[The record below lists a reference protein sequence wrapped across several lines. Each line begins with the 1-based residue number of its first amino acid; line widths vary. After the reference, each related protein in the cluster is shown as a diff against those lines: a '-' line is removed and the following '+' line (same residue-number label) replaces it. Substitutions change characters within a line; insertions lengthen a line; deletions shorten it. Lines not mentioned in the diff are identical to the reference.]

1 VIEVRPVLPT
11 APRQRAAAAT
21 LGKAVLR
28 AEPRAG
34 TLLWIREPFFTWA
47 KGRRYLLALPATG
60 RPGAV
65 TSLCLATYTLR
76 ASFQTFITRRLLLL
90 DRDGRVLAA
99 ARPREVNMARQVW
112 PPELFAPLRA
122 VGIGLT
128 EERFADARAL
138 NRAHPGASPLW
149 WARTDPW
156 RAVLGIALG
165 VIMVAVVAA
174 IVRLA

>member
-1 VIEVRPVLPT
+1 M
-11 APRQRAAAAT
+11 
-21 LGKAVLR
+21 LR
-28 AEPRAG
+28 ADPRTG
-34 TLLWIREPFFTWA
+34 DLLWIRDPFFTWA
-47 KGRRYLLALPATG
+47 KGRRYRLALPAAG

-76 ASFQTFITRRLLLL
+76 AGFQTFITRRLLLL

-99 ARPREVNMARQVW
+99 ARPRDVDMGKQVW
-112 PPELFAPLRA
+112 PAELFAPLRA

-128 EERFADARAL
+128 EERFPDARAL

-165 VIMVAVVAA
+165 VIMVVVAAA